1 MKKIISC
8 LLIIA
13 ASCVFATAQD
23 LPQFKPS
30 TIEGWVYNNPGVDL
44 IPSNVS
50 DGKIVLYIDRQG
62 LVLTLTSP
70 EFSCQGIDSI
80 AASIMWYIKTTSLSH
95 PEFSLSKTALT
106 MVLDDV
112 DDQPLDSVTCVPT
125 AMISTQTLTLTLAV
139 PKGLNQ
145 AKLRFVSW
153 NANVVSCGAIKRGLF
168 TAITGAPS
176 HDEPIPGDLDGNGIV
191 GMDDLTA
198 MITYL
203 VFGSTDGINIQAA
216 DVDSDGVIGMDDL
229 AELINILV
237 RG

>member
-1 MKKIISC
+1 MKRIISC

-30 TIEGWVYNNPGVDL
+30 TIEGWVYNNPGVEL
-44 IPSNVS
+44 TPSNVS
-50 DGKIVLYIDRQG
+50 DGKIVLYIDSQG

-80 AASIMWYIKTTSLSH
+80 AASIMWYIKSTNLNH
-95 PEFSLSKTALT
+95 PEFSLPKTALT
-106 MVLDDV
+106 MAIDDV
-112 DDQPLDSVTCVPT
+112 DGHPLDSVTGVPT
-125 AMISTQTLTLTLAV
+125 AMMSTQTLTMTLAV
-139 PKGLNQ
+139 PKGLSQ

-168 TAITGAPS
+168 TGITGAPS
-176 HDEPIPGDLDGNGIV
+176 HDEPIPGDLDSNGIV

-198 MITYL
+198 LINYL
-203 VFGSTDGINIQAA
+203 VFGTTDGINMQAA
-216 DVDSDGVIGMDDL
+216 DVDCDGVIGMDDL
-229 AELINILV
+229 TELINILV
-237 RG
+237 WG